1 MMRVIVMLVAVVVM
15 AVIVMPVR
23 VVVMLVAVVVMP
35 VRVIVMLA
43 ISCVRNAIAFKQAHT
58 HQERKRNISFDGM
71 KNPGIFFDIA
81 QAFF

>member
-1 MMRVIVMLVAVVVM
+1 MMRVIVMRVAVVVMAVVVM
-15 AVIVMPVR
+15 AVIVMPVLMI
-23 VVVMLVAVVVMP
+23 VVLV
-35 VRVIVMLA
+35 